1 MDWGMQNRLSRI
13 IKPGSGRTVMLAVDH
28 GYFLGPTSGLEQL
41 GQTVK
46 PLLPYADTLMLT
58 RGALRYEID
67 PGNDIPIVLRVSS
80 GNSVLKEDLS
90 DEKLAV
96 SMEEAVRLN
105 VSGVAFSIYVGS
117 PHEHQTLI
125 EFSHMINMAESYGI
139 PSLAVTAVG
148 KDMVRNLRYLSLASR
163 MAAELGARIVKTY
176 FCEDFEKLVEACPVP
191 VVIAGGKKQPEREA
205 LQMAHDAIKAGASG
219 VDMGRNIFQSECP
232 VAMIQAVRSVVHKE
246 TEADEAF
253 GLFQQLQ
260 SDMDQGPNGGQT
272 SGVAADD
279 SAKQ

>member
-41 GQTVK
+41 GETVK

-58 RGALRYEID
+58 RGALRYDID
-67 PGNDIPIVLRVSS
+67 PGTDIPIVLRVSS

-96 SMEEAVRLN
+96 SLEEAVRLN
-105 VSGVAFSIYVGS
+105 VSGVAYSIYVGS
-117 PHEHQTLI
+117 PNEHQTLI
-125 EFSHMINMAESYGI
+125 EFSHMINMAENYGI

-163 MAAELGARIVKTY
+163 MAAELGARFVKTY
-176 FCEDFEKLVEACPVP
+176 YCEDFHKLVEACPVP
-191 VVIAGGKKQPEREA
+191 VVIAGGKKQPERDA
-205 LQMAHDAIKAGASG
+205 LQMAFNAIKDGAKG

-246 TEADEAF
+246 SEVEEAY
-253 GLFQQLQ
+253 GLFQQLKAEIGE
-260 SDMDQGPNGGQT
+260 SGQGLGSG
-272 SGVAADD
+272 GVATDD

>member
-41 GQTVK
+41 GETVK

-58 RGALRYEID
+58 RGALRYDID
-67 PGNDIPIVLRVSS
+67 PGTDIPIVLRVSS
-80 GNSVLKEDLS
+80 GNSVLNEDLS

-96 SMEEAVRLN
+96 SLEEAVRLN
-105 VSGVAFSIYVGS
+105 VSGVAYSIYVGS
-117 PHEHQTLI
+117 PNEHQTLI

-163 MAAELGARIVKTY
+163 MAAELGARFVKTY
-176 FCEDFEKLVEACPVP
+176 YCEDFEKLTEACPVP
-191 VVIAGGKKQPEREA
+191 VVIAGGKKQPERDA
-205 LQMAHDAIKAGASG
+205 LQMAFNAIKDGAKG

-246 TEADEAF
+246 TEPDEAY
-253 GLFQQLQ
+253 GLFQQLKAEI
-260 SDMDQGPNGGQT
+260 GEGTTGGQG

>member
-41 GQTVK
+41 DRTIN

-58 RGALRYEID
+58 RGALRNYID
-67 PGNDIPIVLRVSS
+67 PGFDVPIVLRVSS

-96 SMEEAVRLN
+96 SIEEAIRLN
-105 VSGVAFSIYVGS
+105 ASGVAFSIYVGS
-117 PHEHQTLI
+117 PHEHQTLV
-125 EFSHMINMAESYGI
+125 EFSHLINVAESYGI
-139 PSLAVTAVG
+139 PTLAVTAVG

-163 MAAELGARIVKTY
+163 MAAELGSRFVKTY
-176 FCEDFEKLVEACPVP
+176 FCEGFEKLIEAIPVP
-191 VVIAGGKKQPEREA
+191 VVIAGGKKQPEADA
-205 LQMAHDAIKAGASG
+205 LKMAHAAIRAGASG
-219 VDMGRNIFQSECP
+219 VDMGRNIFQSDCP

-246 TEADEAF
+246 TEPDEAY
-253 GLFQQLQ
+253 GLYRQLKAEIGASATA
-260 SDMDQGPNGGQT
+260 SD
-272 SGVAADD
+272 GVAIDD